1 MFTRIL
7 VPLDGSIHSEQALP
21 VAARLALRAGGSL
34 VLVQVISLTTAC
46 WSAQTQ
52 PSALIKAVIDAQ
64 IASAQDYLAR
74 QQQQLECQGLAVT
87 TAVLFGPVAATI
99 LSALATYHADLVVLY
114 HQPGPAD
121 HSIPGTPLRA
131 HGTAETLITQA
142 PVPVFV
148 VRDGSHEQLTPLTGA
163 VARPLRVLVALDG
176 SNAALAAIEPAAY
189 LTAGLSTLPF
199 CAHHKHTCQDLLL
212 LTQVVQPLHFASA
225 TLGTFFHQ
233 DDVLVLAR
241 HALHATVQQIRE
253 GPTTNAAQRY
263 GIAVTDTVVAGE
275 DVATTLIEM
284 TARTRDTDGCD
295 IIALTMH
302 KHEQSDV
309 ATDNLMQYPQTE
321 QTYGEHWSSDF
332 APGSVPQRLLHET
345 HLPLLFIPPHPAID
359 QRLEQRTT
367 LSIVSDNVESGAY

>member
-21 VAARLALRAGGSL
+21 VAARLACRAGGSL

-46 WSAQTQ
+46 WPAQTQ
-52 PSALIKAVIDAQ
+52 PSALINAVIDAQ
-64 IASAQDYLAR
+64 IASAQAYLAR
-74 QQQQLECQGLAVT
+74 QQQQIERQGLAVT
-87 TAVLFGPVAATI
+87 TTVLFGPVASTI

-121 HSIPGTPLRA
+121 HIVPGTPLRA
-131 HGTAETLITQA
+131 HGTAQTLIAQT
-142 PVPVFV
+142 PIPIFV

-176 SNAALAAIEPAAY
+176 SSTALAAIEPAAY

-199 CAHHKHTCQDLLL
+199 CAHHRHTCQDLLL

-225 TLGTFFHQ
+225 TLDTFFRQ
-233 DDVLVLAR
+233 DDVLALAR
-241 HALHATVQQIRE
+241 HALHATAQQIRE
-253 GPTTNAAQRY
+253 GPTTSAAQRY
-263 GIAVTDTVVAGE
+263 GIAITDTVVAGE

-284 TARTRDTDGCD
+284 TTPTRDTDGCD
-295 IIALTMH
+295 MIALAMH
-302 KHEQSDV
+302 RHAADSL
-309 ATDNLMQYPQTE
+309 A
-321 QTYGEHWSSDF
+321 
-332 APGSVPQRLLHET
+332 SVPQRLLHET
-345 HLPLLFIPPHPAID
+345 HLPLLFIPPHLAED

-367 LSIVSDNVESGAY
+367 LSIISDSVESGIDDNIEAGAY